1 MNMRLGLVAVGV
13 VSSSVA
19 GYAALAIG
27 YSQKA
32 AAAAAGVAFL
42 FGWFVAWVLAVR
54 SHRRRDEGILP
65 NSCPDCGQ
73 YIGTSGAWMT
83 ACSCGW
89 KPGMPVIRW
98 FTHSGPALRLRG
110 ILRSPK
116 IVGSILVL
124 SALFLIFVSGAA
136 PEDLRQGGT
145 PVGDGS
151 PSSDTGETFQGGTDG
166 TYEGGSTQIK
176 EERVEQL
183 IREYTREK
191 RAQRGLDGLD
201 WNKKEQAPARRHAE
215 FMEEREYIGHRGPSG
230 ETIQQR
236 YSGACAENIVGTS
249 PTGKFSWRTPIT
261 AEIDTNREAARRF
274 VDAWMNSE
282 GHRENILNPGHDT
295 ISVGVSHDE
304 VSGGTYAVQV
314 FCRDG

>member
-1 MNMRLGLVAVGV
+1 MRLSLLAAGVA
-13 VSSSVA
+13 SSSVA
-19 GYAALAIG
+19 GYAALTRG
-27 YSQKA
+27 YPQKA
-32 AAAAAGVAFL
+32 AGAAAGVAFL
-42 FGWFVAWVLAVR
+42 LGWLAAWVLAVR

-73 YIGTSGAWMT
+73 YLGTSGAWMT

-89 KPGMPVIRW
+89 KPGVPVLRW
-98 FTHSGPALRLRG
+98 LTHSEPALQLRG
-110 ILRSPK
+110 IARSPK
-116 IVGSILVL
+116 IVGSLLVL
-124 SALFLIFVSGAA
+124 SALFFIFVSGAA
-136 PEDLRQGGT
+136 PEELGQGAA
-145 PVGDGS
+145 PIGDGS
-151 PSSDTGETFQGGTDG
+151 PSSGTGDTFPEGTEG
-166 TYEGGSTQIK
+166 PYEGEPTQIK

-191 RAQRGLDGLD
+191 RAARGLDSLD
-201 WNKKEQAPARRHAE
+201 RNEKEQAPARRHAE

-236 YSGACAENIVGTS
+236 YSGACAENVVGTS
-249 PTGKFSWRTPIT
+249 PTGTFSWRTPLT
-261 AEIDTNREAARRF
+261 VEIDTNQEAARHF

-295 ISVGVSHDE
+295 IAVGVSHDE